1 MSVRPRVLV
10 ALLVYGGREFTPAAV
25 RSSARMA
32 SASSALVDVLV
43 LDDAS
48 PHPGWSEELRG
59 ICAEEGVGYYRSPR
73 NLGIPRNMNLGLLH
87 AEAEGY
93 DACVLLNSDVVL
105 PVNLVDQLVA
115 VAATDQR
122 IASVTPWSNELSIF
136 SLANARPQLL
146 SDQGRVDAVSGS
158 LADEFGAS
166 CVPIPVG
173 VGFCLYVTRQA
184 IDAVGIMD
192 PVFGRGYGEEVEWC
206 CRATA
211 AGLAHVLAPGAFAYH
226 AGSATNVAE
235 GVLGKGERS
244 VHVNDAIVDLRH
256 PGYREELARFTAAD
270 PLREVRGRAVRR
282 LVTDAARAR
291 GVVVEAS
298 WLGRPATEGDS
309 RVRVTVAPDAAALV
323 APDGAGRPAAGSGA
337 VPVVAP
343 VLAEVDGWQLLVPVG
358 PEGVLAAVAGLLGRS
373 ADEVRIR
380 DRGPTSSLLAVEAA
394 QAGVRLRNLAR
405 YPERV

>member
-1 MSVRPRVLV
+1 MRPRVLV
-10 ALLVYGGREFTPAAV
+10 ALLVYGGRDFTPAAV

-32 SASSALVDVLV
+32 SASSASVDVLV

-48 PHPGWSEELRG
+48 PHPGWSDELRG
-59 ICAEEGVGYYRSPR
+59 ICAAAGVGYYRSPR

-105 PVNLVDQLVA
+105 PTNVVDQLVA

-122 IASVTPWSNELSIF
+122 IASVTPWSNELSIY
-136 SLANARPQLL
+136 SLANSRPELL
-146 SDQGRVDAVSGS
+146 ADQARVDGVSQS

-166 CVPIPVG
+166 CLPVPVG
-173 VGFCLYVTRQA
+173 VGFCLYVTRAA

-206 CRATA
+206 CRATE
-211 AGLAHVLAPGAFAYH
+211 AGLSHVLAPGAFAYH

-235 GVLGKGERS
+235 GVLGRGERS
-244 VHVNDAIVDLRH
+244 VHVNDAIVDMRH
-256 PGYREELARFTAAD
+256 PWYRAELARFTAED
-270 PLREVRGRAVRR
+270 PLRELRARAIRR

-298 WLGRPATEGDS
+298 WLGRPASGDDGG
-309 RVRVTVAPDAAALV
+309 RVRVVVAPDAAE
-323 APDGAGRPAAGSGA
+323 
-337 VPVVAP
+337 VVAP
-343 VLAEVDGWQLLVPVG
+343 TASRARDRRPPRCPAPPCSRRSTAGSSPCPSAPRACWP
-358 PEGVLAAVAGLLGRS
+358 PSPACSAAPPTRS
-373 ADEVRIR
+373 ASVTA
-380 DRGPTSSLLAVEAA
+380 GPRARSSPSRPSRPA
-394 QAGVRLRNLAR
+394 
-405 YPERV
+405 